1 MSGVTKLV
9 VGSTFAVH
17 PPRAGG
23 QLRIFH
29 LYRELARHCDVDV
42 VALVDRDQPASRRV
56 LAPGLTEIRIPKS
69 ARHDAAEAELR
80 VTEVSVTDAA
90 FPDLHSLTPAFSEAV
105 SRSVT
110 PGCALV
116 ASHPY
121 TLPAMRAVDARAA
134 AWYDAHNV
142 EADLKAAV
150 LPRTPTGKRLLARTR
165 AVERECCK
173 QAQLVLASSAEDAKR
188 LRALYR
194 VPAARVKVIPNG
206 VDTSAIRFV
215 APSERRTLRRRLR
228 LERPLA
234 LFIGSWHEPNVVA
247 ARDVLR
253 LAGEVPEVHFAIV
266 GSVGIPLQPEARPD
280 NVELFGVVADDLK
293 EALLRVAAVALNPM
307 LVGSGTNMKMLDY
320 LAAGVPV
327 VSTPVGV
334 RGLDLDHERDLR
346 VVEPAE
352 FAAAIRATLSDPDS
366 VVDARAREVRREIE
380 QRFDWTAVAAPLRG
394 EIEPRDPAGNRVA
407 PQRSAISA

>member
-1 MSGVTKLV
+1 MSGITKLV

-17 PPRAGG
+17 PPHAGG

-42 VALVDRDQPASRRV
+42 IALVDRDQAASRRL

-69 ARHDAAEAELR
+69 PRHDAAEAELR
-80 VTEVSVTDAA
+80 VTEVSVTDTA
-90 FPDLHSLTPAFSEAV
+90 FVDLHELTPAYGQAV
-105 SRSVT
+105 ARSWV
-110 PGCALV
+110 PGGAMV

-121 TLPAMRAVDARAA
+121 AFPAMRAVDQGATW
-134 AWYDAHNV
+134 WYDAHNV

-150 LPRTPTGKRLLARTR
+150 LPTTRTGKRLLARTK
-165 AVERECCK
+165 AVERECSRR
-173 QAQLVLASSAEDAKR
+173 AGLVLASSNEDGQR

-194 VPAARVKVIPNG
+194 LPVAKVRVVPNG

-215 APSERRTLRRRLR
+215 APSQRRALRGRLR
-228 LERPLA
+228 LEQPLA
-234 LFIGSWHEPNVVA
+234 LFVGSWHEPNVVA
-247 ARDVLR
+247 AREILR
-253 LAGEVPEVHFAIV
+253 LAAEVPELKFAIV
-266 GSVGIPLQPEARPD
+266 GSVGIPLQQEERPP
-280 NVELFGVVADDLK
+280 NVELFGVVAEDLK
-293 EALLRVAAVALNPM
+293 EALLGIAAVALNPM

-346 VVEPAE
+346 VVGSADFAE
-352 FAAAIRATLSDPDS
+352 AVRATLSDSDELA
-366 VVDARAREVRREIE
+366 DARAREMRREIE
-380 QRFDWTAVAAPLRG
+380 QRFDWRAVCAPLLR
-394 EIEPRDPAGNRVA
+394 EIEPRDPLGDRVA
-407 PQRSAISA
+407 RQRSAISA

>member
-9 VGSTFAVH
+9 VGSTFGIH

-23 QLRIFH
+23 QLRILH
-29 LYRELARHCDVDV
+29 LYRELAGYCDVDV
-42 VALVDRDQPASRRV
+42 IALVNHDQPASRRV

-69 ARHDAAEAELR
+69 ARHEAAEADLR

-90 FPDLHSLTPAFSEAV
+90 FIDLHALTPAFSEAV
-105 SRSVT
+105 ARSWI

-121 TLPAMRAVDARAA
+121 AFPAMRAVDDGAA
-134 AWYDAHNV
+134 WWYDAHNV

-150 LPRTPTGKRLLARTR
+150 LPKTPTGKRLLARTR

-173 QAQLVLASSAEDAKR
+173 RASLVLASSAEDAQR

-194 VPAARVKVIPNG
+194 VPAPRVRVIPNG
-206 VDTSAIRFV
+206 VDTTAIRFV
-215 APSERRTLRRRLR
+215 APSERRALRGRLR
-228 LERPLA
+228 LEQPLA
-234 LFIGSWHEPNVVA
+234 LFIGSWHEPNLVA
-247 ARDVLR
+247 ARQILH
-253 LAGEVPEVHFAIV
+253 LAAEFPEISFAIV
-266 GSVGIPLQPEARPD
+266 GSVGIPLQHEGRPP

-293 EALLRVAAVALNPM
+293 EALLGVAAVALNPM
-307 LVGSGTNMKMLDY
+307 LMGSGTNMKMLDY

-327 VSTPVGV
+327 ISTPVGV

-346 VVEPAE
+346 VVAPGD
-352 FAAAIRATLSDPDS
+352 FAAALRTTLEESDDLA
-366 VVDARAREVRREIE
+366 DARARDVRREIE
-380 QRFDWTAVAAPLRG
+380 QRFDWRAVCVPLRG
-394 EIEPRDPAGNRVA
+394 EIEPGQLRGDRRTR
-407 PQRSAISA
+407 QRSAISA